1 MKVYLTNRSKN
12 LSATAIYDIENKRFI
27 VLKGSAVSESIAG
40 GSFRSAKS
48 IAKMREGTVENNKLI
63 KDVEFKS
70 ASTAANF
77 VTGRSTNGLLAWKDK
92 DGTKL
97 KDLLDSIR

>member
-1 MKVYLTNRSKN
+1 MKVYLTNRRKD
-12 LSATAIYDIENKRFI
+12 LSATAIYDIESKSFI
-27 VLKGSAVSESIAG
+27 VLKGSIVSESIAG

-48 IAKMREGTVENNKLI
+48 IAKMREGVIENNILT
-63 KDVEFKS
+63 KDVTFKS

-97 KDLLDSIR
+97 KDLLDSLQ

>member
-1 MKVYLTNRSKN
+1 MKVYLTSRSKN
-12 LSATAIYDIENKRFI
+12 LSATAIYDIEKKSFV
-27 VLKGSAVSESIAG
+27 VLKGSIVSESIAG

-48 IAKMREGTVENNKLI
+48 IAKMREGAVENNKLI
-63 KDVEFKS
+63 KDVEFRS

-77 VTGRSTNGLLAWKDK
+77 ITGRSTNGLLAWKDK
-92 DGTKL
+92 DGMKL